1 MRQLV
6 AGLVML
12 AAGNASAEDWR
23 TLTGKEV
30 AAALT
35 DREVIYDPEFDVSQS
50 FFASGRTQY
59 TFGNPRWGWWEVRG
73 DASCSLWPP
82 SDEWE
87 CFDVALSADGTT
99 VRFIGAA
106 GDTTDGIYA
115 E

>member
-6 AGLVML
+6 AGMILL
-12 AAGNASAEDWR
+12 AASPALAEDWR
-23 TLTGKEV
+23 TLSGDEV
-30 AAALT
+30 ATALT
-35 DREVIYDPEFDVSQS
+35 DREVIYDPKLEVSQS
-50 FFASGRTQY
+50 FYASGRTQY

-73 DASCSLWPP
+73 DAYCSLWPP

-99 VRFIGAA
+99 VRFTGAA
-106 GDTTDGIYA
+106 GDTTDGAFA

>member
-12 AAGNASAEDWR
+12 AASAAGAEDWR
-23 TLTGKEV
+23 TLAGEEV
-30 AAALT
+30 TIALT
-35 DREVIYDPEFDVSQS
+35 EREVIYDLEFDVSQT
-50 FFASGRTQY
+50 FYASGRTKY

-73 DASCSLWPP
+73 DAYCSLWPP

-87 CFDVALSADGTT
+87 CYGVALSPDGAS

-106 GDTTDGIYA
+106 GDVTDGVYA